1 MFYLFSKSWKTTSIC
16 ILKEKTQRETQQRKN
31 RNKISVKMLSRVRHI
46 LSNLEENQLQT
57 ANCIRWCLRRSEATN
72 LQKIPRS
79 PWTFQSYWYK
89 PTTLI
94 PSQTLNSDVSLTDF
108 SQIGPTTKWKLN
120 SATAFD
126 LMKLFY
132 LLWVR
137 RMYHRETVAP
147 TWSFYLWDWEGM

>member
-1 MFYLFSKSWKTTSIC
+1 MFFVCTCLWASRKVY
-16 ILKEKTQRETQQRKN
+16 KE
-31 RNKISVKMLSRVRHI
+31 ISQIIRFLTIRVYI
-46 LSNLEENQLQT
+46 WTEVGMGIEDLED
-57 ANCIRWCLRRSEATN
+57 RSEATN